1 MAQKIR
7 VQQTRSMISEP
18 ESMRRVLVGLGL
30 RGVGRVREHKDN
42 NCIRGMINK
51 VKHLVSYQII
61 NEP

>member
-7 VQQTRSMISEP
+7 VQQTRSVIAQPEP
-18 ESMRRVLVGLGL
+18 MRRVLVGLGL
-30 RGVGRVREHKDN
+30 RGVGKVRVHNDN